1 MNSNASDDIEDL
13 HHLTDD
19 EREKLRQFNIL
30 NAEAN
35 TIREK
40 DKVLIRGLFRNFYNK
55 NLNVGIGFQRAYG
68 SILSGDYF
76 DLIHLPDENYLF
88 IFADMSGHGLP
99 AYTNLVR
106 LRSAITMSIRD
117 ARKIYEN
124 SGSVDSDF
132 LVKNVTTKFTDIMEE
147 SNSHDFACVLFTFI
161 DNDGDKFHLKFY
173 NRSML
178 FPVIVRKFEK
188 NIVDVYNLNREEKGW
203 YPMKGN
209 LLSSDVRLI
218 LEDRYLD
225 CPSCRFT
232 LYEGDSILYF
242 SDGIVEAYNRELQT
256 DEFGE
261 ERIMQIMRENINL
274 MPQLVVHELF
284 ASVYQFMGH
293 PDNQKDDMTA
303 VLIDFPPVRY

>member
-1 MNSNASDDIEDL
+1 MNSNDPDDRDDL
-13 HHLTDD
+13 GCLTDD
-19 EREKLRQFNIL
+19 DREKLRQFNIL

-40 DKVLIRGLFRNFYNK
+40 DKVLIKGLFRNFYSK
-55 NLNVGIGFQRAYG
+55 KLNVGIGFQRAYG
-68 SILSGDYF
+68 AILSGDYF
-76 DLIHLPDENYLF
+76 DLIQLPDGNYLF
-88 IFADMSGHGLP
+88 IFGDMSGHGLP

-106 LRSAITMSIRD
+106 LRSAITISISD
-117 ARKIYEN
+117 ARKIYEQ
-124 SGSVDSDF
+124 SGSVNSDF
-132 LVKNVTTKFTDIMEE
+132 LVKNITTKFTDIMDEA
-147 SNSHDFACVLFTFI
+147 NSHDFACVLFTFI
-161 DNDGDKFHLKFY
+161 HNDGDKFHLTFY

-188 NIVDVYNLNREEKGW
+188 NIVDVYNLNKEEKGW
-203 YPMKGN
+203 YPLKGN

-225 CPSCRFT
+225 CPSCGFT

-242 SDGIVEAYNRELQT
+242 SDGIVEAYHKDRQN

-261 ERIMQIMRENINL
+261 ERIIQLLSENINL

-284 ASVYQFMGH
+284 GSVYQFMGV
-293 PDNQKDDMTA
+293 PEQQKDDMTA
-303 VLIDFPPVRY
+303 VLIDFPPVR

>member
-1 MNSNASDDIEDL
+1 MSSYIPGGGEAPR
-13 HHLTDD
+13 HLTEE

-40 DKVLIRGLFRNFYNK
+40 DKVLIKSLFRNFYNK
-55 NLNVGIGFQRAYG
+55 KLNVGIGFQRAYG

-76 DLIHLPDENYLF
+76 DLIQLPDGNYLF

-106 LRSAITMSIRD
+106 LRSAITMSIGD
-117 ARKIYEN
+117 VKKIYEH
-124 SGSVDSDF
+124 SGAVDSDF
-132 LVKNVTTKFTDIMEE
+132 LVKNITTKFTDIMEE
-147 SNSHDFACVLFTFI
+147 ANSQDFACVLFTFI
-161 DNDGDKFHLKFY
+161 HNDGDKFHLRFY

-178 FPVIVRKFEK
+178 FPIIVRKFQK
-188 NIVDVYNLNREEKGW
+188 NIVGLYNLNNEEKGW
-203 YPMKGN
+203 HPLKGN
-209 LLSSDVRLI
+209 LLSSDVRMI

-225 CPSCRFT
+225 CPSCGFT
-232 LYEGDSILYF
+232 LYEGDSILYY
-242 SDGIVEAYNRELQT
+242 SDGIVEACQKDRQT
-256 DEFGE
+256 EEFGE
-261 ERIMQIMRENINL
+261 ERIMQILRENVNL

-284 ASVYQFMGH
+284 ESVYRFMER
-293 PDNQKDDMTA
+293 PEQQKDDMTA